1 MNYMKKALFASMVI
15 IAGIST
21 SCIKEVQVKTTSDFM
36 LQSTIGIRKDIGTA
50 D

>member
-1 MNYMKKALFASMVI
+1 MKKIFLASLLVF
-15 IAGIST
+15 AGILT
-21 SCIKEVQVKTTSDFM
+21 SCIQRTHVKSTIDVI

>member
-1 MNYMKKALFASMVI
+1 MKKIFFASLFVF
-15 IAGIST
+15 AGILT
-21 SCIKEVQVKTTSDFM
+21 SCMKQTRVKTTIDVI